1 MGLEMLQLDASAS
14 DDWSFEKDTMP
25 GFGQGD
31 YVISSR
37 RQNFALYEA
46 DRLADDLAP
55 LIEEVRQLKV
65 EIATLKATAANSA
78 SGIVLGG
85 GGAVAL
91 ATGLVVL
98 FGVAI
103 FN

>member
-1 MGLEMLQLDASAS
+1 MLQLDASAS

-37 RQNFALYEA
+37 RQNFGLYEA

-65 EIATLKATAANSA
+65 ELASLKPTTANSA
-78 SGIVLGG
+78 SGMAPGKS
-85 GGAVAL
+85 AAAAL
-91 ATGLVVL
+91 VTGLVVL
-98 FGVAI
+98 VGMAI
-103 FN
+103 IN